1 MRGLHLT
8 DGIARIYHVS
18 TQPNATN
25 DQEACDRPLLFAL
38 WKEPFGTLL
47 MLPHEH
53 GNYFILSRGICDA
66 QESCRASL
74 IKKGGCSHAEYYLID
89 GFEFP
94 HHVWGLS
101 NPKTLLLVKHVRA
114 APLWVMKGIPLI

>member
-18 TQPNATN
+18 TQLNATH

-47 MLPHEH
+47 MLPHEY

-66 QESCRASL
+66 QESFRASL
-74 IKKGGCSHAEYYLID
+74 IKKGGCFHAEYYLID
-89 GFEFP
+89 GFEWHISFFL
-94 HHVWGLS
+94 HVPTSCMGAIQ
-101 NPKTLLLVKHVRA
+101 P
-114 APLWVMKGIPLI
+114 